1 MAKVRVTVE
10 IDETFF
16 AWENVGDLL
25 TYSIDLV
32 EKGVFQ
38 SKDYLDISKRNGHDK
53 VIVTGAQLVPHDQ
66 GIWKSI

>member
-38 SKDYLDISKRNGHDK
+38 SKDYLDISKRNWYDK

>member
-10 IDETFF
+10 IDKTFF

-38 SKDYLDISKRNGHDK
+38 SKDYIDLAKSNGHN

-66 GIWKSI
+66 GIWKNL

>member
-38 SKDYLDISKRNGHDK
+38 SKDYLDISKRNGYDK
-53 VIVTGAQLVPHDQ
+53 VIVTGAQLVPNVTLFT
-66 GIWKSI
+66 

>member
-1 MAKVRVTVE
+1 MAKVRITVE

-25 TYSIDLV
+25 SYSIDLV

-38 SKDYLDISKRNGHDK
+38 SKDYLDISKRSGYDK